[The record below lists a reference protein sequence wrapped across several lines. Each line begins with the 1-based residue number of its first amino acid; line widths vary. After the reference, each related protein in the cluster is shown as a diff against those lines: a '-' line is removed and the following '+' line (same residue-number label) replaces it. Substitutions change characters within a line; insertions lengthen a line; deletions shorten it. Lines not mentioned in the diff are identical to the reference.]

1 MTTVPVN
8 RATFRADHIVLL
20 AECPAVPHA
29 VIDINDSTETC
40 VCDHYAAGD
49 DDVNVVGR
57 LTPVTDATS

>member
-20 AECPAVPHA
+20 AERPAVPHA

-40 VCDHYAAGD
+40 DCDHYAASD
-49 DDVNVVGR
+49 DDVNVASR
-57 LTPVTDATS
+57 LTPVANATS